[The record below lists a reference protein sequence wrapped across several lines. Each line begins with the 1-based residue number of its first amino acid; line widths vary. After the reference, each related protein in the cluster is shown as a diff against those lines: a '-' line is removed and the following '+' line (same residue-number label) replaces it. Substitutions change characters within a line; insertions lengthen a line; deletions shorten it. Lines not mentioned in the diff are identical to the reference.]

1 MPDSSIPI
9 IFPLSSFPGA
19 STQES
24 AGRIVNAYSEPLDDP
39 NAPSGPSTAV
49 WRRSPGLT
57 QHNSQATGQTG
68 YRGGLVVGPQSYEV
82 WNGNLSTVDVNGIY
96 ASVGAVTGT
105 KKVSIARNQRV
116 NPEIVIVDPDTG
128 AFAVSHGDPAS
139 PGPPPTPA
147 EPAAGLAPYT
157 GFDASGNTGFLPQ
170 PNSVCFQDG
179 YFFFGIANCQ
189 VFATTTNSLV
199 MNPLTFITLESKAD
213 VVGQRVIAYS
223 GLLIGFTSGGLE
235 MWQDTAQPTPAFPY
249 TRQAVLP
256 YGLIQPAAIAGFE
269 TGFDNLIWVAQDYGV
284 YQLPWG
290 SYQPSKI
297 SPPDLDRFIENEIHR
312 VPAGQTLLE
321 AGCYEF
327 AGKKFWHLTSNNATV
342 TWEFNLS
349 TQKWNER
356 TSLSLAIGAQSRW
369 RGSGGH
375 PAFGK
380 WLLGDSQSGNILFV
394 DDTNYTEN
402 GAPQLVRI
410 ESGPVNGF
418 PQQFRITRADFEFV
432 TGVGGSVGNVT
443 KSVLNVTASP
453 NAPLIR
459 MTLNNTARMLTGD
472 QVNVTGVAGTGGV
485 DTATNGTWTMTL
497 VDGFNID
504 LQGSTFQGVY
514 TGGGF
519 VQDVTVPDNVINP
532 TVAISVSKDGG
543 TNWGNPLIRALGQ
556 QAKPSRVRLSVK
568 AMGQSGPMGVR
579 WRLDVSDAVYTAL
592 LKASMSS
599 DPRIPRL

>member
-1 MPDSSIPI
+1 MPESSIPI

-39 NAPSGPSTAV
+39 QAPSGPSTAV
-49 WRRSPGLT
+49 WRRAPGLS

-68 YRGGLVVGPQSYEV
+68 YRGGLIVGALSYEV
-82 WNGNLSTVDVNGIY
+82 WSGNLSTADVNGIY
-96 ASVGAVTGT
+96 ASVGVITGT
-105 KKVSIARNQRV
+105 KKVSIARNQAV
-116 NPEIVIVDPDTG
+116 TPNVVIVDPDNG
-128 AFAVSHGDPAS
+128 AFTSTGGSAPVAYTGI
-139 PGPPPTPA
+139 
-147 EPAAGLAPYT
+147 PAA
-157 GFDASGNTGFLPQ
+157 SMPQ

-189 VFATTTNSLV
+189 VFATQINSLN
-199 MNPLTFITLESKAD
+199 MNALTFITLQSKSD
-213 VVGQRVIAYS
+213 VVGQRVIAYA
-223 GLLIGFTSGGLE
+223 GVLLGFTSGGLE
-235 MWQDTAQPTPAFPY
+235 IWQDTAQPTPAFPY
-249 TRQAVLP
+249 SRQAVLP

-269 TGFDNLIWVAQDYGV
+269 AGFDNLIWVAQDYGV
-284 YQLPWG
+284 YQLTWG
-290 SYQPSKI
+290 SYSPSKI
-297 SPPDLDRFIENEIHR
+297 SPPDLDRFIEVEIGR
-312 VPAGQTLLE
+312 KNLLE

-327 AGKKFWHLTSNNATV
+327 AGKKFWTLTSNNAGV

-375 PAFGK
+375 PAFNR
-380 WLLGDSQSGNILFV
+380 WLMGDTQSGNLLYP
-394 DDTNYTEN
+394 DDTNYTDN

-432 TGVGGSVGNVT
+432 TGVGGSVGSVT

-453 NAPLIR
+453 TAPLIR
-459 MTLNNTARMLTGD
+459 MTLNNTARMASND
-472 QVNVTGVAGTGGV
+472 RVNVTGVAGTGGV
-485 DTATNGTWTMTL
+485 DTATNGTWIMTL

-519 VQDVTVPDNVINP
+519 VTDVTVPDNVINP

-543 TNWGNPLIRALGQ
+543 TSWGNPLIRSLGQ

>member
-9 IFPLSSFPGA
+9 VFPLSSFPGA
-19 STQES
+19 SSQES
-24 AGRIVNAYSEPLDDP
+24 AGRIVNAYSEPVDDP
-39 NAPSGPSTAV
+39 QAPSGPSTAV

-57 QHNSQATGQTG
+57 QHNSGPTGQTG
-68 YRGGLVVGPQSYEV
+68 YRGGLIVGALSYEV
-82 WNGNLSTVDVNGIY
+82 WSGNLSTVDVNGIY
-96 ASVGAVTGT
+96 ASVGAIAGT
-105 KKVSIARNQRV
+105 KKVSIARNQAATPDV
-116 NPEIVIVDPDTG
+116 VIVDPDNG
-128 AFAVSHGDPAS
+128 AFTSTGGSAPVAYTGI
-139 PGPPPTPA
+139 
-147 EPAAGLAPYT
+147 PAA
-157 GFDASGNTGFLPQ
+157 SMPQ

-189 VFATTTNSLV
+189 VFATQTNSLD
-199 MNPLTFITLESKAD
+199 MNALTFITLESKSD
-213 VVGQRVIAYS
+213 VVGQRVIAYA
-223 GLLIGFTSGGLE
+223 GVLLGFTSGGLE
-235 MWQDTAQPTPAFPY
+235 IWQDSAQPFPAFPY

-284 YQLPWG
+284 YQLTWG
-290 SYQPSKI
+290 SYSPSKI
-297 SPPDLDRFIENEIHR
+297 SPPDLDRFIETEIGR
-312 VPAGQTLLE
+312 KNLLE

-327 AGKKFWHLTSNNATV
+327 AGKKFWTLTSNAASV

-375 PAFGK
+375 PAFNK

-394 DDTNYTEN
+394 DDTNYSDN

-453 NAPLIR
+453 VFPLTR
-459 MTLNNTARMLTGD
+459 VTVNNTARMLTGD
-472 QVNVTGVAGTGGV
+472 QVNITGVAGTGGV
-485 DTATNGTWTMTL
+485 DTFTNGTWIIT
-497 VDGFNID
+497 VIDGFNID
-504 LQGSTFQGVY
+504 LQGSVFQGVY

-519 VQDVTVPDNVINP
+519 VTDVTVPDNVINP
-532 TVAISVSKDGG
+532 TVAISCSKDGG

>member
-39 NAPSGPSTAV
+39 QAPSGPSTAV

-57 QHNSQATGQTG
+57 QHNSQPTGQTG
-68 YRGGLVVGPQSYEV
+68 YRGGLLVLSQAYEV
-82 WNGNLSTVDVNGIY
+82 FSGNLSTVDINGIV
-96 ASVGAVTGT
+96 ASVGAVSGT
-105 KKVSIARNQRV
+105 KKVSIARNQAIA
-116 NPEIVIVDPDTG
+116 PEVVIVDPDTG
-128 AFAVSHGDPAS
+128 AFAISNGNA
-139 PGPPPTPA
+139 GEPP
-147 EPAAGLAPYT
+147 AGLAAYGGFPLST
-157 GFDASGNTGFLPQ
+157 GAIPQ

-179 YFFFGIANCQ
+179 YFFFGIADCR
-189 VFATTTNSLV
+189 VFATQINSLIT
-199 MNPLTFITLESKAD
+199 NALTFITLQSKSD
-213 VVGQRVIAYS
+213 VVGQRVIAYA
-223 GLLIGFTSGGLE
+223 GVLLGFTSGGLE
-235 MWQDTAQPTPAFPY
+235 IWQDTAQPTPAFPY
-249 TRQAVLP
+249 SRQAVLP

-284 YQLPWG
+284 YQLTWG
-290 SYQPSKI
+290 SYSPSKI
-297 SPPDLDRFIENEIHR
+297 SPPDLDRFIETEIGR
-312 VPAGQTLLE
+312 KNLLE

-342 TWEFNLS
+342 SWEFNLS

-356 TSLSLAIGAQSRW
+356 TSLSLAIGTQSRW

-380 WLLGDSQSGNILFV
+380 WLLGDSQSGNVMFI
-394 DDTNYTEN
+394 DDTNYTDN
-402 GAPQLVRI
+402 GAPMLCRI

-432 TGVGGSVGNVT
+432 TGVGGSVGHVT
-443 KSVLNVTASP
+443 KSVLATASP

-459 MTLNNTARMLTGD
+459 LTLNNTAQMHTGD
-472 QVNVTGVAGTGGV
+472 QVNVTGVTGSNGL
-485 DTATNGTWTMTL
+485 DTATNSTWMMTL
-497 VDGFNID
+497 IDGFNID
-504 LQGSTFQGVY
+504 LQGSSFPGGAVY
-514 TGGGF
+514 SGGGL
-519 VQDVTVPDNVINP
+519 VQDVTVPDNVVNP

-543 TNWGNPLIRALGQ
+543 TNWGNPLVRSLGQ